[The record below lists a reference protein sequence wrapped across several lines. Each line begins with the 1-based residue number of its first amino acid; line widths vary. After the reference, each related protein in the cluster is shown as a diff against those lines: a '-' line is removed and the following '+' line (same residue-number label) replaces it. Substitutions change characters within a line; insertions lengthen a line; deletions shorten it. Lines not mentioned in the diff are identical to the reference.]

1 MQQELKKKNLD
12 KKLRIQAEKSIENAG
27 MVMAE
32 EIAQRLRIFSEDQ
45 GLVPSTHVIANN
57 SMELSPT

>member
-1 MQQELKKKNLD
+1 
-12 KKLRIQAEKSIENAG
+12 